1 MADPTPAGRDELAD
15 LRARLSA
22 LEARETA
29 ASGAGPQAPTPQRRR
44 PARAFFSALF
54 IVVACVLVP
63 LSALAVWVD
72 SEVGDTDRY
81 VATVAPLASDP
92 AVQDAAAD
100 RITSVLMQRIDLK
113 SLLDEVAPQDRPLLD
128 DLLGRLSAPLTSG
141 IEGLVRGAA
150 EKVVRSDA
158 FEEVWTDA
166 NRRIHD
172 SLDKA
177 LTGQGGGAVKLTND
191 TVAVDLAP
199 LVDRVKQR
207 LVDAGLTI
215 AAKIPEVHTDF
226 TVVRSE
232 KVGKIR
238 TAFRLLQLAGFWLP
252 ILTIVLAAAGVL
264 LAVRR
269 RRALVAAA
277 LGFAAAALVLGAAL
291 TVFRVVYLDALP
303 ASVDQQAAGTV
314 YDTLVRFLRQTVRA
328 VFVLGVVVALGAW
341 LSGPGQYARRTRGVW
356 ESVLGGAGDAAHR
369 VGMRTGP
376 VGPWLVRHK
385 LLVGWIVVA
394 AAALALAF
402 WSYPTGWVVLGL
414 ALAVLL
420 VLAVV
425 EFLARPD

>member
-1 MADPTPAGRDELAD
+1 MADATPEGRDDLAELRD
-15 LRARLSA
+15 RLSA

-29 ASGAGPQAPTPQRRR
+29 PAGAGAQAPPPHRRR
-44 PARAFFSALF
+44 PVRAFFSALF
-54 IVVACVLVP
+54 IVVACVFVP
-63 LSALAVWVD
+63 LSALAVWVN

-92 AVQDAAAD
+92 AVQNAAAN
-100 RITSVLMQRIDLK
+100 RITSVVMQQIDLK
-113 SLLDEVAPQDRPLLD
+113 RLLDEFAPQDRPRLDQLLN
-128 DLLGRLSAPLTSG
+128 RLSGPLTSG
-141 IEGLVRGAA
+141 IESLVHSTA

-158 FEEVWTDA
+158 FEKVWTDA

-191 TVAVDLAP
+191 TVAIDLAP
-199 LVDRVKQR
+199 IIDRVKQR

-215 AAKIPEVHTDF
+215 AAKIPEIHTDF
-226 TVVRSE
+226 TVVRSD

-238 TAFRLLQLAGFWLP
+238 TAFRLLQLVGFWLP
-252 ILTIVLAAAGVL
+252 IVTVVLAAAGVL

-277 LGFAAAALVLGAAL
+277 LGFAAAALVLGAGL
-291 TVFRVVYLDALP
+291 TIFRAIYLDALP
-303 ASVDQQAAGTV
+303 ASVSQQAAGTV
-314 YDTLVRFLRQTVRA
+314 YDTLIRFLRKTVRA
-328 VFVLGVVVALGAW
+328 VFVLGVIVALGAW
-341 LSGPGQYARRTRGVW
+341 LSGPGRYAVRARGVW

-369 VGMRTGP
+369 VGLRTGP

-385 LLVGWIVVA
+385 ILVGWIVIA
-394 AAALALAF
+394 AAALTLAF

-414 ALAVLL
+414 VLAVVF

>member
-1 MADPTPAGRDELAD
+1 MADATPGGRDDLAE

-22 LEARETA
+22 LEARETVRA
-29 ASGAGPQAPTPQRRR
+29 GAGPQAPPPHRRR
-44 PARAFFSALF
+44 PARAFFSAFL

-81 VATVAPLASDP
+81 VATVAPLARDP

-100 RITSVLMQRIDLK
+100 RIASAVMRRIDVK
-113 SLLDEVAPQDRPLLD
+113 SLLDDVAPQDRPRLD
-128 DLLGRLSAPLTSG
+128 ELLGRVSGPLTSG
-141 IEGLVRGAA
+141 IESLVRSTA

-158 FEEVWTDA
+158 FATVWTDA
-166 NRRIHD
+166 NRRLHA

-215 AAKIPEVHTDF
+215 AAKIPEVHTDL

-238 TAFRLLQLAGFWLP
+238 TGFRLLQLAGLWLP
-252 ILTIVLAAAGVL
+252 VVAVVLAAAGVL

-291 TVFRVVYLDALP
+291 TVFRVIYLDALP

-341 LSGPGQYARRTRGVW
+341 LSGPGRYARRTRGVW

-385 LLVGWIVVA
+385 LPVGWVVVA
-394 AAALALAF
+394 AAALTLAF

-414 ALAVLL
+414 ALAVVL